1 MINFKILGCGAAGNK
16 AVIQAFNE
24 GVILENEFMLINS
37 TDKDI
42 PEEFSQYSY
51 IYRNAD
57 GAGKERALGK
67 QFAINALKTN
77 DINLA
82 EFVKNAKVV
91 VLVSSLDGGT
101 GTSSVSIFAK
111 YIKEVL
117 GKYVYI
123 IGFNGFENDARSL
136 SNSIEY
142 MKELEET
149 YTISIISNKKCLDS
163 NKSTNYRKAELVA
176 NDEFVKYI
184 KSIKT
189 IGVLPSSVNI
199 DGAELF
205 KTISTPGYMIIERG
219 SISDIKNTLE
229 FNEIVKYLHD
239 NSKSIDTEPTCK
251 RMAVFVLA
259 NNKIQNNVDYSFE
272 EAKSNWGTPFELYQ
286 HVQESDED
294 EFIIICSGMNLP
306 IKYFEN
312 LYSKYQEESAKVN
325 KGSDS
330 FFNMISNFNG
340 NEYDSEFNSL
350 TNSFNNTKSADDF
363 FSSLEGNSK
372 ITKEE
377 F

>member
-16 AVIQAFNE
+16 AVIQAFND
-24 GVILENEFMLINS
+24 GVINENEFMLINS

-42 PEEFSQYSY
+42 PEEFKKYSY
-51 IYRNAD
+51 IYKDAD
-57 GAGKERALGK
+57 GAGKERVLGK
-67 QFAINALKTN
+67 QFAINALKTSDLN
-77 DINLA
+77 IN
-82 EFVKNAKVV
+82 EFTKNAKVV

-101 GTSSVSIFAK
+101 GTSSVSILAK
-111 YIKEVL
+111 FIKEVI
-117 GKYVYI
+117 GKHVYI

-142 MKELEET
+142 MKELEES
-149 YTISIISNKKCLDS
+149 YTISIISNKKCLDN
-163 NKSTNYRKAELVA
+163 NKSTNYRKAELIA

-189 IGVLPSSVNI
+189 IGVVPSSINI

-219 SISDIKNTLE
+219 SIADIKNTSE
-229 FNEIVKYLHD
+229 FNDIIKYLHD

-251 RMAVFVLA
+251 RMSIFILA
-259 NNKIQNNVDYSFE
+259 NNRIQNNVDYSFE

-286 HVQESDED
+286 HVQESDDD
-294 EFIIICSGMNLP
+294 EVVIISSGMNLP

-325 KGSDS
+325 KGADS
-330 FFNMISNFNG
+330 FFNTISNFNG
-340 NEYDSEFNSL
+340 NEHDSEFNSL
-350 TNSFNNTKSADDF
+350 TNNVNNTKSADDF
-363 FSSLEGNSK
+363 FNSLEGNK

>member
-16 AVIQAFNE
+16 AVIQAFND
-24 GVILENEFMLINS
+24 GVINENEFMLINS

-42 PEEFSQYSY
+42 PEEFKKYSY
-51 IYRNAD
+51 IYKDAD

-67 QFAINALKTN
+67 QFAINALKTSDLN
-77 DINLA
+77 IK
-82 EFVKNAKVV
+82 EFIKNAKVV

-101 GTSSVSIFAK
+101 GTSSVSIIAK
-111 YIKEVL
+111 YIKEVI
-117 GKYVYI
+117 GKHVYI

-142 MKELEET
+142 MKELEES
-149 YTISIISNKKCLDS
+149 YTISIISNKKCLDN
-163 NKSTNYRKAELVA
+163 NKSTNYRKAELIA

-189 IGVLPSSVNI
+189 IGVVPSSINI

-219 SISDIKNTLE
+219 SISDIKNTSE
-229 FNEIVKYLHD
+229 FNDIIKYLHD

-251 RMAVFVLA
+251 RMSIFILA
-259 NNKIQNNVDYSFE
+259 NNRIQNNVDYSFE
-272 EAKSNWGTPFELYQ
+272 EAKNNWGTPFELYQ
-286 HVQESDED
+286 HVQESDDD
-294 EFIIICSGMNLP
+294 EVVIISSGMNLP

-325 KGSDS
+325 KGTDS
-330 FFNMISNFNG
+330 FFNAISNFNG
-340 NEYDSEFNSL
+340 NEHDSEFNSL
-350 TNSFNNTKSADDF
+350 TNNVNNTKSADDF
-363 FSSLEGNSK
+363 FNSLEGNK

>member
-16 AVIQAFNE
+16 AVIQAFND
-24 GVILENEFMLINS
+24 GVITENEFMLINS

-42 PEEFSQYSY
+42 PEEFKKYSY
-51 IYRNAD
+51 IYKDAD

-67 QFAINALKTN
+67 QFAINALKTSDLN
-77 DINLA
+77 IN
-82 EFVKNAKVV
+82 EFTKNAKVV

-101 GTSSVSIFAK
+101 GTSSVSILAK
-111 YIKEVL
+111 FIKEVI
-117 GKYVYI
+117 GKHVYI

-142 MKELEET
+142 MKELEES
-149 YTISIISNKKCLDS
+149 YTISIISNKKCLDN
-163 NKSTNYRKAELVA
+163 NKSTNYRKAELIA

-189 IGVLPSSVNI
+189 IGVVPSSINI

-219 SISDIKNTLE
+219 SIADIKNTSE
-229 FNEIVKYLHD
+229 FNDIIKYLHD

-251 RMAVFVLA
+251 RMSIFILA
-259 NNKIQNNVDYSFE
+259 NNRIQNNVDYSFE

-286 HVQESDED
+286 HVQESDDD
-294 EFIIICSGMNLP
+294 EVVIISSGMNLP

-325 KGSDS
+325 KGADS
-330 FFNMISNFNG
+330 FFNTISNFNG
-340 NEYDSEFNSL
+340 NEHDSEFNSL
-350 TNSFNNTKSADDF
+350 TNNVNNTKSADDF
-363 FSSLEGNSK
+363 FNSLEGNK